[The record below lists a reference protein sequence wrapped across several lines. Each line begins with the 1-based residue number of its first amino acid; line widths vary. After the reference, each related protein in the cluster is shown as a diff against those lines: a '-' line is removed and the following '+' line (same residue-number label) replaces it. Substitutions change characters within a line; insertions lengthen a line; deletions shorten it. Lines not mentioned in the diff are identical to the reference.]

1 MPKIFISSSIDLSIM
16 KSIDFFDSMASKFSS
31 KKLLNSL
38 KAFSLNLF
46 SALIVFP
53 AMCGVAI

>member
-1 MPKIFISSSIDLSIM
+1 MELSIV
-16 KSIDFFDSMASKFSS
+16 KSINLLGSIASRFSL

-53 AMCGVAI
+53 AIWGVAI